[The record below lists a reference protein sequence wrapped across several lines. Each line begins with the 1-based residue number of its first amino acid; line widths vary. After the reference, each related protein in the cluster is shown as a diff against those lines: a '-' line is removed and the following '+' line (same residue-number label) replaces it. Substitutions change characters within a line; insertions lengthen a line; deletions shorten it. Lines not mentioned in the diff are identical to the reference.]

1 MARGYHWV
9 FRLCHGISV
18 KKALICAALLLQ
30 ACSSHSPS
38 PAPPKVEFV
47 EVKYDPATM
56 SRVRIYTGVSFLEA
70 SYSVGYSCE
79 ALSAELPVRPKN
91 KPRPEAHLQR
101 VQNNSKL
108 SIGMP
113 NSWWL
118 TNGTAQ
124 NEKFSEMVVPAGKP
138 FVVDIKYVGD
148 GVCMPP
154 ARTFVPEPGVDYE
167 AHLVWTNQAG
177 ERNSCVTV
185 AHRLGDLPPIQ
196 LPPIRSGI
204 CVQPNKYVKSSIT
217 RWDSK

>member
-1 MARGYHWV
+1 M
-9 FRLCHGISV
+9 
-18 KKALICAALLLQ
+18 KKALLCAALLLQ
-30 ACSSHSPS
+30 ACSSHSP
-38 PAPPKVEFV
+38 PPTPPKAEFV
-47 EVKYDPATM
+47 EVRYDPATM
-56 SRVRIYTGVSFLEA
+56 SRVRIYTGVSLLEA

-79 ALSAELPVRPKN
+79 ELSAELPVRPKN

-113 NSWWL
+113 SSWRL
-118 TNGTAQ
+118 ASGTAP
-124 NEKFSEMVVPAGKP
+124 NEKFSEMVIPAGKP

-154 ARTFVPEPGVDYE
+154 ATTFMPEPGVDYE
-167 AHLVWTNQAG
+167 AHLIWIKQAG
-177 ERNSCVTV
+177 TRNSCVTV

-204 CVQPNKYVKSSIT
+204 CVQPHPAERKWVT
-217 RWDSK
+217 RWSSE